1 MLLFDMMIR
10 YIYMLFV
17 VSLLIGGCSDGEDES
32 REDNPYASKQ
42 AIVLFS
48 PGGIG
53 DMGYNDQILRGIQQV
68 KEEKDFMLLF
78 SSPSSLEEARRIFGD
93 WLEMD
98 TGGIDCLFVLGG
110 NEYED
115 MARELLG
122 GGKYPGKKVLLFETL
137 DPEIPAYT
145 FSISMY
151 GACYLAGCAAV
162 PFAAGKAAVMRGNS
176 NDATVARA
184 AGGFVK
190 GYTDHGGGTAD
201 VYSLADDWT
210 GYAMPDS
217 AYRAV
222 ARLAGEYG
230 YLFPL
235 AGGSNL
241 GMFRYAREYPD
252 DFYMAGMDVDQSGYS
267 SRITCSVVK
276 NIDRLIGYYL
286 DLWLEDETIPRNEVY
301 GLESGYI
308 DIVVSPGYEE
318 TLRPVISSSRDRA
331 VEEENR
337 FLNQ

>member
-1 MLLFDMMIR
+1 MSLFDMMIR
-10 YIYMLFV
+10 YIYILFV
-17 VSLLIGGCSDGEDES
+17 VSLLIGGCSDEGDSS
-32 REDNPYASKQ
+32 RDNPYASKQ
-42 AIVLFS
+42 AVVLFS

-53 DMGYNDQILRGIQQV
+53 DMGYNDQILRGIQRV

-78 SSPSSLEEARRIFGD
+78 SSPSSLEEARRIFKD

-98 TGGIDCLFVLGG
+98 TEGVDCLFVLGG

-115 MARELLG
+115 MAREFLG
-122 GGKYPGKKVLLFETL
+122 GGKYPGKKVLLFETM
-137 DPEIPAYT
+137 DSGIPVYT

-151 GACYLAGCAAV
+151 GACYLAGGAAV
-162 PFAAGKAAVMRGNS
+162 PFTAGKAAVLCGNG
-176 NDATVARA
+176 NDATVKRA
-184 AGGFVK
+184 AEGFVK
-190 GYTDHGGGTAD
+190 GYTDHGGETAD
-201 VYSLADDWT
+201 VYFLADDWT

-217 AYRAV
+217 AYRMT
-222 ARLAGEYG
+222 ARLAGEYD

-276 NIDRLIGYYL
+276 NIDRLIGHYL
-286 DLWLEDETIPRNEVY
+286 DLWLEDESIPRNEVY

-308 DIVVSPGYEE
+308 DIVVSPRYGE
-318 TLRPVISSSRDRA
+318 TLQPVISSLRDRA

>member
-1 MLLFDMMIR
+1 MVVR
-10 YIYMLFV
+10 YVYMLFV
-17 VSLLIGGCSDGEDES
+17 VSLLLVSCSDGEEVS
-32 REDNPYASKQ
+32 RDNPYASKQ

-53 DMGYNDQILRGIQQV
+53 DMGYNDQILRGIQQM

-93 WLEMD
+93 WLDMD
-98 TGGIDCLFVLGG
+98 TEGIDCLFVLGG
-110 NEYED
+110 NEYEN
-115 MARELLG
+115 MAREFLE
-122 GGKYPGKKVLLFETL
+122 GGKYPDKKVLLFETL
-137 DPEIPAYT
+137 DSKIPAYT

-151 GACYLAGCAAV
+151 GACYLAGGAVV
-162 PFAAGKAAVMRGNS
+162 PFTSDKAAVLCGNS
-176 NDATVARA
+176 NDATVRHA
-184 AGGFVK
+184 AEGFVK
-190 GYTDHGGGTAD
+190 GYTDHGGGSAD
-201 VYSLADDWT
+201 VYYLADDWT

-217 AYRAV
+217 AYRMV
-222 ARLAGEYG
+222 ARLAGKYS
-230 YLFPL
+230 YFFPL

-267 SRITCSVVK
+267 SQITCSVVK
-276 NIDRLIGYYL
+276 NIDRLIGHYL
-286 DLWLEDETIPRNEVY
+286 DLWLEGEPIPHNKVY
-301 GLESGYI
+301 GLGSGYI

-318 TLRPVISSSRDRA
+318 TLRPVVSALKDRA

>member
-1 MLLFDMMIR
+1 M
-10 YIYMLFV
+10 YMLVV
-17 VSLLIGGCSDGEDES
+17 VSLLLVSCSDGEDAL
-32 REDNPYASKQ
+32 RYNPYASKQ
-42 AIVLFS
+42 AIVLIS

-93 WLEMD
+93 WLDMD
-98 TGGIDCLFVLGG
+98 TEGIDCLFILGG
-110 NEYED
+110 NEYEG
-115 MARELLG
+115 MARELLK
-122 GGKYPGKKVLLFETL
+122 GGKYPDKKVLLFETL
-137 DPEIPAYT
+137 DSKIPAYT

-151 GACYLAGCAAV
+151 GACYLAGGLAF
-162 PFAAGKAAVMRGNS
+162 PFTSDKAAVLCGNS
-176 NDATVARA
+176 NDATVRRA
-184 AGGFVK
+184 AEGFVK
-190 GYTDHGGGTAD
+190 GYADHGGRSAD
-201 VYSLADDWT
+201 IYCLADDWT
-210 GYAMPDS
+210 GYTMPDS
-217 AYRAV
+217 AYRMV

-230 YLFPL
+230 YFFPL

-241 GMFRYAREYPD
+241 GMFRYAREYPGG
-252 DFYMAGMDVDQSGYS
+252 FYMAGMDVDQSGYS

-276 NIDRLIGYYL
+276 NIDRLIGHYL
-286 DLWLEDETIPRNEVY
+286 DLWLEGEPIPRNEVY

-318 TLRPVISSSRDRA
+318 TLLPIVFSLKDRA